1 MAEFKLEF
9 SVSRSEARGPSLG
22 AYIVKYK
29 SVREVL
35 NVQKGTNK
43 LLSPVKANMND
54 SVCV

>member
-43 LLSPVKANMND
+43 LLSPVND